1 MIMSMQY
8 IYIYTMVY
16 KFTNKMF
23 IYVHLIENMMIK
35 WWDFANIFR
44 QTQLP
49 AVPVQMQPPLPIH

>member
-1 MIMSMQY
+1 MIMSMQYIY

-35 WWDFANIFR
+35 
-44 QTQLP
+44 
-49 AVPVQMQPPLPIH
+49 